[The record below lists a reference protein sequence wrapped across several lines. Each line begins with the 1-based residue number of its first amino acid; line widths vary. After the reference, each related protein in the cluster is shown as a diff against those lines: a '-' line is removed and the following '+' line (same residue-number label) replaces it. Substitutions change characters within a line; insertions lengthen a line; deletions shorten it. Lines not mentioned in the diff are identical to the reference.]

1 MRLMA
6 MSLKLNSVIRV
17 AKVITGDAERG
28 AGVVGPQRA
37 ALSGSTGTTLSMTR
51 GPAGLSFR

>member
-17 AKVITGDAERG
+17 AKVITVDAERG

-37 ALSGSTGTTLSMTR
+37 ALSGTGTTLSMTR

>member
-1 MRLMA
+1 MHLMS

-28 AGVVGPQRA
+28 PGGVGPQRA
-37 ALSGSTGTTLSMTR
+37 VLSCSSGTTLSITR